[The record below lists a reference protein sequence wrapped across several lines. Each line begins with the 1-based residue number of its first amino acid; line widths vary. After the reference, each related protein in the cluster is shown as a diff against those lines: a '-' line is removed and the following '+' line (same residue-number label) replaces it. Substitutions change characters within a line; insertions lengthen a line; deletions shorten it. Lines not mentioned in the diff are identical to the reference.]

1 MPGGWDHTTGM
12 PPGTEALYRAAL
24 GPAGALAYLPFF
36 TRFEASGRSGVV
48 WSTRAAVGHLAWL
61 VYWRLWDAVLALASL
76 AVAGAGALGWLWT
89 HADAVPTGVR
99 VGLTVTVAA
108 LWCALPGLWGV
119 AWLHAGLR
127 QRAKLAV
134 EEADTFKEA
143 LERLERSENAWRLR
157 GLGAAGAVALAVALL
172 AGVVWQLWRVP
183 VAAGESASAPP
194 RPTQSPAAS
203 PAAVPS
209 PVAAQPALP
218 KPEPEPE
225 PDLEPVIEHPVASP
239 AAAPGPAAPEAP
251 GIRPRPRGFGVNVG
265 MFAVAGN
272 AERVK
277 ARLAEAGLPVLDD
290 PVESARGTLTRVRV
304 GPFDQREQAEAAA
317 KTVRTLGLEARVY
330 AP

>member
-1 MPGGWDHTTGM
+1 M

-24 GPAGALAYLPFF
+24 GPAGARTYLPVF
-36 TRFEASGRSGVV
+36 TLFEACGRSGAV
-48 WSTRAAVGHLAWL
+48 WSPRAAVGNLAWL
-61 VYWRLWDAVLALASL
+61 VYWRLWDAVLAQASL
-76 AVAGAGALGWLWT
+76 AVAGAGALGWLW
-89 HADAVPTGVR
+89 ARGDGVPIGVR
-99 VGLTVTVAA
+99 VGLTATFCV

-119 AWLHAGLR
+119 AWLHGGLR

-134 EEADTFKEA
+134 EEAETFKEA

-157 GLGAAGAVALAVALL
+157 GLGAAGAVAVAVALL
-172 AGVVWQLWRVP
+172 AGVVWQLWREP
-183 VAAGESASAPP
+183 VAAGEPASAPP
-194 RPTQSPAAS
+194 RPTQSPAAT
-203 PAAVPS
+203 ATVPS

-218 KPEPEPE
+218 KPEPE

-239 AAAPGPAAPEAP
+239 AAAPGPAAPEAQ

-290 PVESARGTLTRVRV
+290 PVESARGPLTRIRV